1 MYTLNRELMEPKAEI
16 RVGEKVYL
24 VDDRTSTVKKVMALT
39 RENQQDTEQ
48 QMEQVLKMVLGEKA
62 YQEIEAMDLPFAAY
76 LQLFEMTVDAIT
88 GGKEESRFQQ

>member
-24 VDDRTSTVKKVMALT
+24 VDDRTSVVKKVMALT
-39 RENQQDTEQ
+39 RNNQQDTEQ
-48 QMEQVLKMVLGEKA
+48 QMEQILKMVLGQKA
-62 YQEIEAMDLPFAAY
+62 YQEIEEMDLPFAAY

-88 GGKEESRFQQ
+88 GGKEENRFPQ